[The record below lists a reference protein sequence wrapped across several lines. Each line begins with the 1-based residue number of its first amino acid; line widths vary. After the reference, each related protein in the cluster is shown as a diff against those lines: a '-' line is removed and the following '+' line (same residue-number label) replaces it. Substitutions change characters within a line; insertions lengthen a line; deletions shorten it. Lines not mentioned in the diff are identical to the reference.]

1 MKQVVLVFA
10 IVTFFSLLT
19 GCVQPERGFT
29 EVNETYS
36 VRNVYFG
43 YINGVEVTAVR
54 YFYGGEIKTIDDRSM
69 HYVDFTRSNIIQTVP
84 SPTNETSLYK
94 WQRSNGNDFPRG
106 RYVLY
111 LSNSTEVEG
120 MDTYYGHSRGEDE
133 VTSMK

>member
-1 MKQVVLVFA
+1 M
-10 IVTFFSLLT
+10 

-54 YFYGGEIKTIDDRSM
+54 YFAGGEIKTVDDRSM
-69 HYVDFTRSNIIQTVP
+69 NYVDFTRSNIIQTVS
-84 SPTNETSLYK
+84 SPINETFLYK
-94 WQRSNGNDFPRG
+94 WQKSNGNDFPRA

-120 MDTYYGHSRGEDE
+120 MDTYYGHSHGEDE